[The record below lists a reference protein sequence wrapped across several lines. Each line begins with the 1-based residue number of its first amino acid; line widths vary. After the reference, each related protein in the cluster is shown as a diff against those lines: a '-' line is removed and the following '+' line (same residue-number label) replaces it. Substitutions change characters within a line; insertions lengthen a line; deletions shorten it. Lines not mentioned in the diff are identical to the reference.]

1 MLGEGGWFGHSSG
14 SEYHMVVC
22 GYLGGNPEIHSF
34 FFSFFLLSSIS
45 CFFSSEA
52 ERNAKTREDLVSTTS
67 GG

>member
-1 MLGEGGWFGHSSG
+1 MLGEGRWFGHSSG

-22 GYLGGNPEIHSF
+22 GYLGGNPEIHPFFFFLSSF
-34 FFSFFLLSSIS
+34 FFLLL
-45 CFFSSEA
+45 FSSEA